1 MQEKINEMGNFF
13 VPSSKRDFCVFIS
26 LANKKSYSYGMDV
39 KIHYCH
45 LGYAPSASKSFLIAF
60 SEDIPAKAVKF
71 KVLDVSS
78 HAVFEGEAEKLCYLD
93 YTDEILFNGDF
104 SAVCV
109 PGQYRIALDGFDVQ
123 SHLFDISG
131 NWLADQFKANIKSF
145 YLQRSGVELPERFAG
160 AWKRP
165 AAHLDAVLD
174 FHPTMNREGVWNAH
188 GGWYDAGDY
197 GKYIVNGGVS
207 VATLM
212 LACELRKN
220 SVFVGGTAFKESF
233 EQPASLLD
241 EVRFELEFFLRMQDD
256 DGGVFF
262 KVTPYRWDGFVSPAE
277 SDASQKRYILG
288 KSTSS
293 TLNFAAA
300 LAQAHRVYQD
310 VDADFAEKC
319 LVAGVRAYLWAEKNP
334 EVDWPH
340 NTEGSG
346 GYGDPDLGDDFFW
359 ARAMLYRELKKT
371 GGVNAVCENAASLAK
386 LNIAELLERIEN
398 QLPADMDAYL
408 PTYGLQ
414 WRSTQNLAWF
424 ALATMDCEW
433 TQKARMAFKYTADEM
448 LHLQEEDPYGLSIRK
463 FIWGSNGDIAN
474 HALTLY
480 LAYEWLLDEKY
491 RTAAMEQINFIYG
504 RNPVDV
510 SFVTGS
516 AWSSPK
522 HPHHRISHSDG
533 VEEPVPGL
541 VVGGINEDRQDVHRD
556 PHYLG
561 ESRGMSYADE
571 QCSFASNEVAINW
584 SAPLTAALLL
594 LCE

>member
-1 MQEKINEMGNFF
+1 MN
-13 VPSSKRDFCVFIS
+13 
-26 LANKKSYSYGMDV
+26 AT
-39 KIHYCH
+39 IHYCH
-45 LGYAPSASKSFLIAF
+45 PGYTPADTKIFLIGFSENPSFLL
-60 SEDIPAKAVKF
+60 VKF
-71 KVLDVSS
+71 KILDSS
-78 HAVFEGEAEKLCYLD
+78 SKVVYEGIAEKFRYCE
-93 YTDEILFNGDF
+93 YTCEILYKGDF
-104 SAVCV
+104 SAVTE
-109 PGQYRIALDGFDVQ
+109 PGQYRISLTDFDAE
-123 SHLFDISG
+123 SHLFEISDD
-131 NWLADQFKANIKSF
+131 WLSREVRANIKSF
-145 YLQRSGVELPERFAG
+145 YYQRSGVDLPEQFAG
-160 AWKRP
+160 VWARP
-165 AAHLDAVLD
+165 AAHLDDKLE
-174 FHPTMNREGVWNAH
+174 FHPTMNRAGFWNAH

-220 SVFVGGTAFKESF
+220 SAFVGGAGFSASF
-233 EQPASLLD
+233 EQPVSLLD

-262 KVTPYRWDGFVSPAE
+262 KVTPYRWDGFVTPVE

-293 TLNFAAA
+293 TLNFAGA
-300 LAQAHRVYQD
+300 LAEGHHVFAD
-310 VDADFAEKC
+310 VDEAFATKC
-319 LVAGVRAYLWAEKNP
+319 LEASVRAYLWAEKNP
-334 EVDWPH
+334 DVEWPH

-346 GYGDPDLGDDFFW
+346 GYGDPDFGDDFFW
-359 ARAMLYRELKKT
+359 ARAMLYRELK
-371 GGVNAVCENAASLAK
+371 GRENDVAL
-386 LNIAELLERIEN
+386 AELNVTYGVKTVVADLLARLESSI
-398 QLPADMDAYL
+398 PADMESYL

-424 ALATMDCEW
+424 ALATCDCEW
-433 TQKARMAFKYTADEM
+433 TEKARMAFKYTADEI
-448 LHLQEEDPYGLSIRK
+448 LKLQEKDPYNLSIRK

-480 LAYEWLLDEKY
+480 LVYIWFNDSKY
-491 RTAAMEQINFIYG
+491 RAAALEQIKFVYG
-504 RNPVDV
+504 LNPVDV

-522 HPHHRISHSDG
+522 FPHHRISHSDN
-533 VEEPVPGL
+533 VAEPVPGL
-541 VVGGINEDRQDVHRD
+541 VVGGINEDRQDTHRH

-561 ESRGMSYADE
+561 EARGMSYADE

-594 LCE
+594 LSA

>member
-1 MQEKINEMGNFF
+1 MN
-13 VPSSKRDFCVFIS
+13 
-26 LANKKSYSYGMDV
+26 AT
-39 KIHYCH
+39 IHYCH
-45 LGYAPSASKSFLIAF
+45 PGYAPADTKNFLIGFSENPSFLV
-60 SEDIPAKAVKF
+60 VKF
-71 KVLDVSS
+71 KILDSS
-78 HAVFEGEAEKLCYLD
+78 SNVVYEGIAEKFRYCE
-93 YTDEILFNGDF
+93 YTGEILYKGDF
-104 SAVCV
+104 SAVAE
-109 PGQYRIALDGFDVQ
+109 PGQYQISLTDFDAK
-123 SHLFDISG
+123 SHLFEISDE
-131 NWLADQFKANIKSF
+131 WLSREVRANIKSF
-145 YLQRSGVELPERFAG
+145 YYQRSGVELPEQFAG
-160 AWKRP
+160 AWARP
-165 AAHLDAVLD
+165 AAHIDDKLE
-174 FHPTMNREGVWNAH
+174 FHPTMNRAGLWNAH

-212 LACELRKN
+212 LACELCKN
-220 SVFVGGTAFKESF
+220 SEFVGNAGFCPSF
-233 EQPASLLD
+233 EQPVSLLD

-262 KVTPYRWDGFVSPAE
+262 KVTPYRWDGFVTPTE

-293 TLNFAAA
+293 TLNFTGA
-300 LAQAHRVYQD
+300 LAEAHRVFAD
-310 VDADFAEKC
+310 VDNSFATKC
-319 LVAGVRAYLWAEKNP
+319 LVASVRAYWWAEKNP
-334 EVDWPH
+334 DVDWPH

-359 ARAMLYRELKKT
+359 ARAMLYRELK
-371 GGVNAVCENAASLAK
+371 GRENDAAL
-386 LNIAELLERIEN
+386 AELNVTDGSKTVLADLLARLESS
-398 QLPADMDAYL
+398 LPADMESYL

-424 ALATMDCEW
+424 ALATCDCKW
-433 TQKARMAFKYTADEM
+433 TEKARMAFKYTADEI
-448 LHLQEEDPYGLSIRK
+448 LKLQEKDPYNLSIHK

-480 LAYEWLLDEKY
+480 LVYVWFNDPKY
-491 RTAAMEQINFIYG
+491 RTAAMEQIKFVYG
-504 RNPVDV
+504 MNPVDV

-522 HPHHRISHSDG
+522 FPHHRISHSDN
-533 VEEPVPGL
+533 VAEPVPGL
-541 VVGGINEDRQDVHRD
+541 VVGGINEDRQDTHRQ

-561 ESRGMSYADE
+561 DARGMSYADE

-594 LCE
+594 LSA

>member
-1 MQEKINEMGNFF
+1 MN
-13 VPSSKRDFCVFIS
+13 
-26 LANKKSYSYGMDV
+26 A

-45 LGYAPSASKSFLIAF
+45 PGYASADTKTFLIAF
-60 SEDIPAKAVKF
+60 SENPAFLVVKF
-71 KVLDVSS
+71 KILDLSS
-78 HAVFEGEAEKLCYLD
+78 KVVYEGMAEKFRYCE
-93 YTDEILFNGDF
+93 YTGEILYKGDF
-104 SAVCV
+104 SAVTAH
-109 PGQYRIALDGFDVQ
+109 GQYRISLTDFDVKT
-123 SHLFDISG
+123 HLFEISDE
-131 NWLADQFKANIKSF
+131 WLVRETRANIKSF
-145 YLQRSGVELPERFAG
+145 YFQRCGVDLPERFAG

-165 AAHLDAVLD
+165 VAHLDDQLE
-174 FHPTMNREGVWNAH
+174 FHPTMNRAGLWNAH

-212 LACELRKN
+212 LACELRKD
-220 SVFVGGTAFKESF
+220 SALVGRAGFEASF
-233 EQPASLLD
+233 EQPVSLLD

-262 KVTPYRWDGFVSPAE
+262 KVTPYRWDGFVTPAE
-277 SDASQKRYILG
+277 SDAFQKRYILG

-293 TLNFAAA
+293 ALNFAGA
-300 LAQAHRVYQD
+300 LAQAHRVFAD
-310 VDADFAEKC
+310 VDEAFAAKC
-319 LVAGVRAYLWAEKNP
+319 LDASIRAYLWAENNP
-334 EVDWPH
+334 NVEWPH

-359 ARAMLYRELKKT
+359 ARAMLYRELKGK
-371 GGVNAVCENAASLAK
+371 ESD
-386 LNIAELLERIEN
+386 LLERIER
-398 QLPADMDAYL
+398 QIPADMESYL

-424 ALATMDCEW
+424 ALATMECEW
-433 TQKARMAFKYTADEM
+433 TEKARMAFKYTA
-448 LHLQEEDPYGLSIRK
+448 EEILNLCATDPYGLSIRK

-480 LAYEWLLDEKY
+480 LASIWFDNPKY
-491 RTAAMEQINFIYG
+491 RETAMEQIKFIYG
-504 RNPVDV
+504 MNPVDV

-522 HPHHRISHSDG
+522 FPHHRISHSDG
-533 VEEPVPGL
+533 VAEPVPGL
-541 VVGGINEDRQDVHRD
+541 VVGGINEDRQDTHRH

-561 ESRGMSYADE
+561 NARGMSYADE

-594 LCE
+594 LSGT

>member
-1 MQEKINEMGNFF
+1 
-13 VPSSKRDFCVFIS
+13 
-26 LANKKSYSYGMDV
+26 MDV

-45 LGYAPSASKSFLIAF
+45 LGYGPALPKTFLVAF
-60 SEDIPAKAVKF
+60 SEE
-71 KVLDVSS
+71 VSS
-78 HAVFEGEAEKLCYLD
+78 AIKFRILDGASRSVYEGLAEKFSPCD
-93 YTDEILFNGDF
+93 YTGEFLYKGDF
-104 SAVCV
+104 SEVV
-109 PGQYRIALDGFDVQ
+109 LPGQYQIVLDDFNVKT
-123 SHLFDISG
+123 HLFEISDG
-131 NWLADQFKANIKSF
+131 WMARQAKANIKSF

-160 AWKRP
+160 VWKRP
-165 AAHLDAVLD
+165 AAHLDTSLE
-174 FHPTMNREGVWNAH
+174 FHPTMNRDGFWNAH

-212 LACELRKN
+212 LACELRK
-220 SVFVGGTAFKESF
+220 SLEFVGGTQFRESF
-233 EQPASLLD
+233 EQPTSLLD

-262 KVTPYRWDGFVSPAE
+262 KVTPYRWDGFVTPVE
-277 SDASQKRYILG
+277 SDGAQKRYILG

-293 TLNFAAA
+293 TLNFAGA
-300 LAQAHRVYQD
+300 LAQAHRVYAG
-310 VDADFAEKC
+310 VDSEFATKC
-319 LVAGVRAYLWAEKNP
+319 LVAAVRAYRWAEENP
-334 EVDWPH
+334 EVEWPH

-359 ARAMLYRELKKT
+359 ARAMLYRELKSGESI
-371 GGVNAVCENAASLAK
+371 GGIALDG
-386 LNIAELLERIEN
+386 LNVAELLQRIEHC
-398 QLPADMDAYL
+398 LPADMESYL
-408 PTYGLQ
+408 PTFGLQ

-433 TQKARMAFKYTADEM
+433 TEKARMAFKYTADEM
-448 LHLQEEDPYGLSIRK
+448 MKLCAADPYGLSIRK

-480 LAYEWLLDEKY
+480 LAYIWFGDSRY
-491 RTAAMEQINFIYG
+491 RLAAVHQIEFVYG
-504 RNPVDV
+504 KNPVDV

-522 HPHHRISHSDG
+522 FPHHRISHSDG
-533 VEEPVPGL
+533 VVDPVPGL
-541 VVGGINEDRQDVHRD
+541 VVGGINEDRQDIHRN

-561 ESRGMSYADE
+561 DARGLSYADE

-584 SAPLTAALLL
+584 SAPLTTALLL
-594 LCE
+594 LCQ

>member
-1 MQEKINEMGNFF
+1 MN
-13 VPSSKRDFCVFIS
+13 
-26 LANKKSYSYGMDV
+26 A

-45 LGYAPSASKSFLIAF
+45 PGYASADTKTFLIAF
-60 SEDIPAKAVKF
+60 SENPAFLVVKF
-71 KVLDVSS
+71 KILDLSS
-78 HAVFEGEAEKLCYLD
+78 KVVYEGMAEKFRYCE
-93 YTDEILFNGDF
+93 YTGEILYKGDF
-104 SAVCV
+104 SAVAV
-109 PGQYRIALDGFDVQ
+109 PGQYRISLTDFDVKT
-123 SHLFDISG
+123 HLFEIS
-131 NWLADQFKANIKSF
+131 NEWLVRETRANIKSF
-145 YLQRSGVELPERFAG
+145 YFQRCGVELPERFAG

-165 AAHLDAVLD
+165 VAHLDDQLE
-174 FHPTMNREGVWNAH
+174 FHPTMNRAGLWNAH

-220 SVFVGGTAFKESF
+220 SALVGGAGFEASF
-233 EQPASLLD
+233 EQPVSLLD

-262 KVTPYRWDGFVSPAE
+262 KVTPYRWDGFVTPAE

-293 TLNFAAA
+293 ALNFAGA
-300 LAQAHRVYQD
+300 LAQAHRVFAD
-310 VDADFAEKC
+310 VDEAFAAKS
-319 LVAGVRAYLWAEKNP
+319 LDASIRAYLWAEKNP
-334 EVDWPH
+334 NVEWPH

-359 ARAMLYRELKKT
+359 ARAMLYRELKGK
-371 GGVNAVCENAASLAK
+371 END
-386 LNIAELLERIEN
+386 LLERIER
-398 QLPADMDAYL
+398 QIPADMESYL

-424 ALATMDCEW
+424 ALATMECEW
-433 TQKARMAFKYTADEM
+433 TEKARMAFKYTA
-448 LHLQEEDPYGLSIRK
+448 EEILNLCATDPYGLSIRK

-480 LAYEWLLDEKY
+480 LASIWFDNPKY
-491 RTAAMEQINFIYG
+491 RETAMEQIKFIYG
-504 RNPVDV
+504 MNPVDV

-522 HPHHRISHSDG
+522 FPHHRISHSDG
-533 VEEPVPGL
+533 VAEPVPGL
-541 VVGGINEDRQDVHRD
+541 VVGGINEDRQDTHRH

-561 ESRGMSYADE
+561 NARGMSYADE

-594 LCE
+594 LSGT

>member
-1 MQEKINEMGNFF
+1 
-13 VPSSKRDFCVFIS
+13 
-26 LANKKSYSYGMDV
+26 MDV

-45 LGYAPSASKSFLIAF
+45 LGYGPALPKTFLVAF
-60 SEDIPAKAVKF
+60 SEDVSSAVKF
-71 KVLDVSS
+71 RILDATSQSVY
-78 HAVFEGEAEKLCYLD
+78 GGLAEKYCPCD
-93 YTDEILFNGDF
+93 YTGEFLYKGDF
-104 SAVCV
+104 SEFVL
-109 PGQYRIALDGFDVQ
+109 PGQYQIVLDDFNVKT
-123 SHLFDISG
+123 HLFEISDG
-131 NWLADQFKANIKSF
+131 WMASQAKANIKSF

-165 AAHLDAVLD
+165 VAHLDSSLE
-174 FHPTMNREGVWNAH
+174 FHPTMNRAGLWNAH

-212 LACELRKN
+212 LACELRG
-220 SVFVGGTAFKESF
+220 SLEFVGGTQFRESF
-233 EQPASLLD
+233 EQPTSLLD
-241 EVRFELEFFLRMQDD
+241 EIRFELEFFLRMQDD

-262 KVTPYRWDGFVSPAE
+262 KVTPYRWDGFVTPTE

-293 TLNFAAA
+293 TLNFAGA
-300 LAQAHRVYQD
+300 LAQAHHVYVD
-310 VDADFAEKC
+310 VDSEFATKC
-319 LVAGVRAYLWAEKNP
+319 LVAAIRAYRWAEENP
-334 EVDWPH
+334 EVEWPH

-359 ARAMLYRELKKT
+359 ARAMLYRELK
-371 GGVNAVCENAASLAK
+371 GGWSVDDRTLDG
-386 LNIAELLERIEN
+386 LNVAELLKRIEYR
-398 QLPADMDAYL
+398 LPADMESYL
-408 PTYGLQ
+408 PTFGLQ

-433 TQKARMAFKYTADEM
+433 TEKARMAFRYTADEM
-448 LHLQEEDPYGLSIRK
+448 MKLCVADPYGLSIRK

-480 LAYEWLLDEKY
+480 LAYTWFGDTKY
-491 RTAAMEQINFIYG
+491 RLAAVNQIEFVYG
-504 RNPVDV
+504 KNPVDV

-516 AWSSPK
+516 SWSSPK
-522 HPHHRISHSDG
+522 FPHHRISHSDG
-533 VEEPVPGL
+533 VIDPVPGL
-541 VVGGINEDRQDVHRD
+541 VVGGINEDRQDARRN

-561 ESRGMSYADE
+561 DARGLSYADE
-571 QCSFASNEVAINW
+571 QSSFASNEVAINW

-594 LCE
+594 LCQ

>member
-1 MQEKINEMGNFF
+1 MN
-13 VPSSKRDFCVFIS
+13 
-26 LANKKSYSYGMDV
+26 A

-45 LGYAPSASKSFLIAF
+45 PGYAPFAKKTFLVSFSENPSFLI
-60 SEDIPAKAVKF
+60 VKF
-71 KVLDVSS
+71 KILDSS
-78 HAVFEGEAEKLCYLD
+78 SKVVFEGMAEKFRYCE
-93 YTDEILFNGDF
+93 YTGEILYKGDF
-104 SAVCV
+104 SAVV
-109 PGQYRIALDGFDVQ
+109 SVGRYKIVLESVHIE
-123 SHLFDISG
+123 SHWFDISDG
-131 NWLADQFKANIKSF
+131 WLSRELRANIKSF

-165 AAHLDAVLD
+165 LAHLDAALE
-174 FHPTMNREGVWNAH
+174 FHPTMNRSGHWDAH

-220 SVFVGGTAFKESF
+220 AEFVGGSAFKESF
-233 EQPASLLD
+233 EQPASMLD
-241 EVRFELEFFLRMQDD
+241 EVRFELEFFLRMQDE

-262 KVTPYRWDGFVSPAE
+262 KVTPYRWDGFVTPAE

-300 LAQAHRVYQD
+300 LAQAHRVFQD
-310 VDADFAEKC
+310 ADADFAAKC
-319 LVAGVRAYLWAEKNP
+319 LMAGVRAYLWAEKNP

-359 ARAMLYRELKKT
+359 ARAMLYRALVET
-371 GGVNAVCENAASLAK
+371 GFAGDDAADGNAAK
-386 LNIAELLERIEN
+386 LLKRIES
-398 QLPADMDAYL
+398 QIPADMEAYL

-424 ALATMDCEW
+424 ALATMDCKW
-433 TQKARMAFKYTADEM
+433 TEKARMAFKYTAEEI
-448 LHLQEEDPYGLSIRK
+448 LKLQNEDPYSLSIRK

-480 LAYEWLLDEKY
+480 LAYEWFGDAKY
-491 RTAAMEQINFIYG
+491 RIAAMEQIEFVYG
-504 RNPVDV
+504 KNPVDV

-522 HPHHRISHSDG
+522 FPHHRISHSDG
-533 VEEPVPGL
+533 VVEPVPGL
-541 VVGGINEDRQDVHRD
+541 VLGGINVDREDTHRN
-556 PHYLG
+556 PHYFGNAPGL
-561 ESRGMSYADE
+561 SYADE

-594 LCE
+594 SISSLP